1 MHTKSVL
8 ILILIGLFTLVGLT
22 AYAQEDIEFVED
34 SGFAS
39 TMRALPAFM
48 HDEHNEKAGIEDCIE
63 CHHVYDEAGNRLEDE
78 SSEDQECSEC
88 HGAQGDEYPMEL
100 VRRYHMNCKGCHQA
114 NKAGPVTCGTCH
126 IIAAQ

>member
-8 ILILIGLFTLVGLT
+8 ILTLIGIVALAGLT
-22 AYAQEDIEFVED
+22 AYAQEDMEVVDD

-39 TMRALPAFM
+39 NMRPLPAFR

-63 CHHVYDEAGNRLEDE
+63 CHHVYDKAGNRLEDE

-100 VRRYHMNCKGCHQA
+100 VRHFHMNCKGCHQA

-126 IIAAQ
+126 VRTP